1 MYSAL
6 LEVAKEAEVSSKI
19 CKMFAGEKINSTE
32 KRSVL
37 HVALRMDKTESLELE
52 GEGDVI
58 KAIWEVRDKIE
69 DFSNRVRN
77 GTFKGYSGKPLTN
90 VVVIGIGGSYLG
102 PEFVYEALRFDS
114 V

>member
-19 CKMFAGEKINSTE
+19 GKMFAGEKINSTE

-77 GTFKGYSGKPLTN
+77 GTFKGYSGKPLAN